1 MLIAP
6 TDRALL
12 WALVVR
18 NIKVRYQRSI
28 LGVIWALL
36 NPVLIILCL
45 IAVFTYVVRIPL
57 QDYWAFLLSGYFA
70 WVYFAHTVSTSVT
83 ILREHSQLIRSV
95 RFPPVLL
102 VWSNAIS
109 RGIEFAIE
117 ITLVAVVL
125 AFVRHDGVP
134 ASYALIPLA
143 ALILML
149 LTVAFALPVAAV
161 GVFFHDT
168 QHGLPV
174 LLTALGYISPVF
186 YSLYM
191 VPETLRAW
199 FLVLN
204 PLTRV
209 FPLFH
214 AILYEGRVP
223 PWFAWVMA
231 GTLAWALCVVG
242 HAAFRWRRPVFA
254 EVV

>member
-1 MLIAP
+1 MSLKAE
-6 TDRALL
+6 RALL

-18 NIKVRYQRSI
+18 NIKVRYQRSG
-28 LGVIWALL
+28 LGLAWALL
-36 NPVLIILCL
+36 NPILTIVCL
-45 IAVFTYVVRIPL
+45 VMVFTYVLRISID
-57 QDYWAFLLSGYFA
+57 DYWAFLLSGYFA

-83 ILREHSQLIRSV
+83 VLREHGQLLRSV

-102 VWSNAIS
+102 IWSNAIS
-109 RGIEFAIE
+109 RGFEFLVELLLVAIVLATVRHHA
-117 ITLVAVVL
+117 IPASFAMIPVAVVIH
-125 AFVRHDGVP
+125 V
-134 ASYALIPLA
+134 
-143 ALILML
+143 LM
-149 LTVAFALPVAAV
+149 TVAFALPVAAV

-168 QHGLPV
+168 QHAMPV

-186 YSLYM
+186 YGLYM

-214 AILYEGRVP
+214 AIIYDGRNP
-223 PWFAWVMA
+223 PLFAWLLA
-231 GTLAWALCVVG
+231 ATLAGALCVVG

>member
-1 MLIAP
+1 MIDR
-6 TDRALL
+6 TERALL

-18 NIKVRYQRSI
+18 NVKVRYQRSA
-28 LGVIWALL
+28 LGLVWALL

-45 IAVFTYVVRIPL
+45 VAVFTYVIRIQL
-57 QDYWAFLLSGYFA
+57 EDFWAFLVSGYFA
-70 WVYFAHTVSTSVT
+70 WIYFAHTVSTSVT
-83 ILREHSQLIRSV
+83 ILRDHGQLLRSV

-102 VWSNAIS
+102 IWSNAIS

-117 ITLVAVVL
+117 LVLVCAVI
-125 AFVRHDGVP
+125 AIFHHRGVP
-134 ASYALIPLA
+134 ASFALLPLA
-143 ALILML
+143 VVIHVLM
-149 LTVAFALPVAAV
+149 TVAFALPVAAV
-161 GVFFHDT
+161 GVFFQDT

-191 VPETLRAW
+191 VPEPLRAW

-214 AILYEGRVP
+214 AVIYDGRFP
-223 PWFAWVMA
+223 PIMAWVLA
-231 GTLAWALCVVG
+231 ATLAGALCVVG

>member
-1 MLIAP
+1 MIDQ
-6 TDRALL
+6 TERALL

-18 NIKVRYQRSI
+18 NVKVRYQRSA
-28 LGVIWALL
+28 LGLVWALL

-45 IAVFTYVVRIPL
+45 VAVFTYVIRIQL
-57 QDYWAFLLSGYFA
+57 EAYWAFLASSYFA
-70 WVYFAHTVSTSVT
+70 WIYFGHTVSTSVT
-83 ILREHSQLIRSV
+83 ILRDHGQLLRSV

-102 VWSNAIS
+102 IWSNAIS

-117 ITLVAVVL
+117 LVLVCIVL
-125 AFVRHDGVP
+125 AVFRHHSVP
-134 ASYALIPLA
+134 ASYALLPVAVVIHV
-143 ALILML
+143 L

-161 GVFFHDT
+161 GVFFNDT

-191 VPETLRAW
+191 VPEALRAW

-214 AILYEGRVP
+214 AVLYEGRNP
-223 PWFAWVMA
+223 PVYAWVFA
-231 GTLAWALCVVG
+231 GTVALALCMVG
-242 HAAFRWRRPVFA
+242 HALFRWRRPVFA